1 MRFGKR
7 LSKMQN
13 IGRSSMTLK
22 IGEELRDEVAEFHA
36 FLGTLDGKDWE
47 TPTLFMKWTPWDVVA
62 HLHYFD
68 LVSLDALEGGE
79 VFAARRKVLAEGMK
93 AKLTGAEMTRQ
104 ALGHYDAPAL
114 LAKWKETC
122 DDMSAQLAES
132 DPKRRLPWFGPD
144 MGVQMFTTARLM
156 ETWSHSQAVYDMKG
170 VEKKHHDRIKNIV
183 AIGVKTFGWTFA
195 NRKLE
200 VPGPPP
206 FVKLTAPS
214 GEIWEYN
221 DPSETERIEG
231 QAIDFCWTVA
241 QVRNVKDTG
250 LTVVGDV
257 ANRWMEIAQC
267 FAGGPVDPP
276 KEGYRTGK

>member
-1 MRFGKR
+1 MA
-7 LSKMQN
+7 
-13 IGRSSMTLK
+13 LK
-22 IGEELRDEVAEFHA
+22 IGEELRDEAAEFHA
-36 FLGTLDGKDWE
+36 FLETLDEKDWG
-47 TPTLFMKWTPWDVVA
+47 TPTLFMDWTPWDIVA
-62 HLHYFD
+62 HLHFFD
-68 LVSLDALEGGE
+68 LVSLDALAGREA
-79 VFAARRKVLAEGMK
+79 FAERQKGLIKEIAAKVSTTEIQRKAF
-93 AKLTGAEMTRQ
+93 
-104 ALGHYDAPAL
+104 GHYDAPTL

-122 DDMSAQLAES
+122 DDMATQLAES

-156 ETWSHSQAVYDMKG
+156 ETWSHSQAVYDMKK
-170 VEKKHHDRIKNIV
+170 VRPTYHDRIKNIV
-183 AIGVKTFGWTFA
+183 AIGVKTFGWTFI

-206 FVKLTAPS
+206 YVKLTAPS

-231 QAIDFCWTVA
+231 AAVDFCLTVA
-241 QVRNVKDTG
+241 QVRNVADTN
-250 LTVVGDV
+250 LQVVGDV

-276 KEGYRTGK
+276 KPGYRTGN